1 MSRPASGPGAGPYDA
16 TMTQVPADDPLEGLL
31 AAVARGDRTAF
42 AELYAATSPQ
52 LLALLLRMLQRRDWA
67 EEALQDC
74 YVRIWQKSDGYSPQ
88 RGAPMAWL
96 ATIARYRALDL
107 LRARRP
113 EVNESSFDA
122 ELPSPLERADEAQGP
137 EQGAMQREGIGRL
150 EDCMQNLAEE
160 QRRSVLL
167 AYYEGYTHS
176 ELARRMKAPMGTVK
190 SWVRRGLLQL
200 RDCMGAA

>member
-1 MSRPASGPGAGPYDA
+1 
-16 TMTQVPADDPLEGLL
+16 MTQAATADPLEAQL
-31 AAVARGDRTAF
+31 AAIARGDRRAF
-42 AELYAATSPQ
+42 AELYAATSPK
-52 LLALLLRMLQRRDWA
+52 LFALLLRMLQRRDWA

-74 YVRIWQKSDGYSPQ
+74 YVRIWQKSEGYAPE
-88 RGAPMAWL
+88 RGAPLAWL
-96 ATIARYRALDL
+96 TTIARYRALDL

-113 EVNESSFDA
+113 EVTESSFD
-122 ELPSPLERADEAQGP
+122 EEKPSPLERADDGAASP
-137 EQGAMQREGIGRL
+137 EEGAMQREGIGRL
-150 EDCMQNLAEE
+150 DDCMQNLAEE
-160 QRRSVLL
+160 QRKSVLL

>member
-1 MSRPASGPGAGPYDA
+1 MATDA
-16 TMTQVPADDPLEGLL
+16 AVNPDDPLEGLL
-31 AAVARGDRTAF
+31 AAVARGDRRAF
-42 AELYAATSPQ
+42 AELYAATSAQ

-74 YVRIWQKSDGYSPQ
+74 YVRIWRKSDSYSPE

-113 EVNESSFDA
+113 ELTESSFDA
-122 ELPSPLERADEAQGP
+122 DKPSPLEAPDESPGP
-137 EQGAMQREGIGRL
+137 EAGAVEREGIGRL
-150 EDCMQNLAEE
+150 ENCLKGLLEE
-160 QRRSVLL
+160 QRKSVLL

-176 ELARRMKAPMGTVK
+176 ELARRLKAPLGTVK

-200 RDCMGAA
+200 RDCIGAA